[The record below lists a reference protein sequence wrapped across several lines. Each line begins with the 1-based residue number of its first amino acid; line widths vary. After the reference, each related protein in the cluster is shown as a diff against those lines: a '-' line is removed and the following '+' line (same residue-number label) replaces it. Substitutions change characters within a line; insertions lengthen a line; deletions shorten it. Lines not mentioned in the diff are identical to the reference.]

1 MRENYLKKI
10 RGFYHD
16 VLIKVITGIRRC
28 GKSSFLKSIIKEL
41 LENGLTIR
49 TRIDIYVKLAFLYD
63 VSIDYLLGINTV
75 KGEFPNDMK
84 DEVIEKYNIDLY
96 LVKRLREKGTF
107 QDLQKDKSTA
117 PSP

>member
-1 MRENYLKKI
+1 MDQKT
-10 RGFYHD
+10 YHN
-16 VLIKVITGIRRC
+16 I
-28 GKSSFLKSIIKEL
+28 
-41 LENGLTIR
+41 ENGLTIR

-63 VSIDYLLGINTV
+63 VSIDYLLGITTI
-75 KGEFPNDMK
+75 KGRFPTDMNE
-84 DEVIEKYNIDLY
+84 DVIEQYNIDLY

>member
-1 MRENYLKKI
+1 MNLLKLRLKHEITQFELTVYLDMDQKT
-10 RGFYHD
+10 YHN
-16 VLIKVITGIRRC
+16 I
-28 GKSSFLKSIIKEL
+28 
-41 LENGLTIR
+41 ENGLTIR
-49 TRIDIYVKLAFLYD
+49 TRIDIYIKLAFLYD
-63 VSIDYLLGINTV
+63 VSIDYLLGITTV

-107 QDLQKDKSTA
+107 QEVEKDKSTA

>member
-1 MRENYLKKI
+1 MIILNLVNLRKRNEISQFEVAYFLNMDQKTYHNIENSLTL
-10 RGFYHD
+10 H
-16 VLIKVITGIRRC
+16 VKVEVYI
-28 GKSSFLKSIIKEL
+28 
-41 LENGLTIR
+41 
-49 TRIDIYVKLAFLYD
+49 KLAFLYD
-63 VSIDYLLGINTV
+63 VSIDYLLGITTV

-107 QDLQKDKSTA
+107 QDLQKANSSA